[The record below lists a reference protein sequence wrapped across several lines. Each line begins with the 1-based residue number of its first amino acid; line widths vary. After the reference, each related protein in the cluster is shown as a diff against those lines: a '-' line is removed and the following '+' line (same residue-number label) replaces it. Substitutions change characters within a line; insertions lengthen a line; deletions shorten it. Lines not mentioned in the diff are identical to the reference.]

1 MAELQRMKQLME
13 LWVETFD
20 AFCVSS
26 HLLSEQWKNFY
37 FCSPYISTSMS
48 PSPFRDVAAEMDRIF
63 TNIQMVVQPAVKDSF
78 TTRCLHPVISILSLV
93 PPINERLL
101 LRKNLLSDY
110 DALKAKMQKKAVT
123 TSGGSDA
130 FSKRMEKFDELTAKL
145 NMVHGEICTN
155 LDEFEQAR
163 PVTLGP
169 ELASFIGCFH
179 SFASFLHSSSSSV
192 LPCIPQAAS
201 TINSISVTAMDMTLR
216 PVRNRYSMRTTKI
229 PDGYMVPRE
238 NIKRVEPLS
247 SRPACAGGTYGGYG
261 QLASCHELA
270 KDLCIKEEESG
281 FSESDNDISSTLCA
295 APEVSIT
302 PSRSSR
308 LDDATAS
315 YTPTNLTTVSGNESD
330 GLLAANSGGI
340 GVDSECESDNLRS
353 KSDEISVPG
362 AFASND
368 GSGIRS
374 NLEAMVIAAPELP
387 PRSPVPPPKP
397 PRQRTN
403 QVVSDL
409 TLSD

>member
-1 MAELQRMKQLME
+1 
-13 LWVETFD
+13 
-20 AFCVSS
+20 
-26 HLLSEQWKNFY
+26 
-37 FCSPYISTSMS
+37 MS
-48 PSPFRDVAAEMDRIF
+48 PSPFREVAAEMDRIF
-63 TNIQMVVQPAVKDSF
+63 TNIQMVVQPAVKESF

-110 DALKAKMQKKAVT
+110 DTLKAKMQKKAVT
-123 TSGGSDA
+123 NSGGSDA
-130 FSKRMEKFDELTAKL
+130 FSKKMEKFDELTAKL

-155 LDEFEQAR
+155 LDEFELAR

-238 NIKRVEPLS
+238 NIKRVEPLL

-281 FSESDNDISSTLCA
+281 FIESDNDISSTSFVT
-295 APEVSIT
+295 PEVPIT
-302 PSRSSR
+302 PSRTSRRYNAAISS
-308 LDDATAS
+308 
-315 YTPTNLTTVSGNESD
+315 TPVDLAAVSGNEENEPV
-330 GLLAANSGGI
+330 LAANSGGI
-340 GVDSECESDNLRS
+340 GIDSECESDNLRS
-353 KSDEISVPG
+353 KSDEIDS
-362 AFASND
+362 ARALASSD
-368 GSGIRS
+368 ESGKPS
-374 NLEAMVIAAPELP
+374 SLDAMGIAAPELP

-397 PRQRTN
+397 PRQRSY
-403 QVVSDL
+403 QVASDL
-409 TLSD
+409 TQSD